1 MANSTAKRAKA
12 TRRPQRKRQDPL
24 VLRSIY
30 LPASLDERLRQQA
43 FDTGRSKNDLIRE
56 LLKKAIGVDA

>member
-12 TRRPQRKRQDPL
+12 TRRKRQDPL